1 MADVRHLPPPKA
13 ETWAWQL
20 GAACRG
26 MDTSTFYHP
35 DNERGPSRR
44 RRERSAKAVCSGCPV
59 TAQCLSWAIQTREPY
74 GVWGGKS
81 VEEREALI
89 AVAAA
94 GRTEQIA
101 GKSA

>member
-1 MADVRHLPPPKA
+1 MADVRHLPAPRT
-13 ETWAWQL
+13 ENWAWQL

-26 MDTSTFYHP
+26 QDTATFYHP

-44 RRERSAKAVCSGCPV
+44 RRERSAKAICSGCAV
-59 TAQCLSWAIQTREPY
+59 TAQCLSWALQTREPY

-81 VEEREALI
+81 VEEREVLI

-94 GRTEQIA
+94 STAERIA
-101 GKSA
+101 GRSA